1 LVIKNDLSVNA
12 ILEFN
17 PMDFTP
23 RTLALITLRAQEWR
37 CLPSEAVRR
46 LLDELV
52 TLQKEGGG
60 K

>member
-1 LVIKNDLSVNA
+1 
-12 ILEFN
+12 
-17 PMDFTP
+17 MDFTP